1 MDLREKATQVVADR
15 YLSSP
20 AGMREVQQMQEYF
33 EKENAMIDIGMQIM
47 NLLPALSKP
56 DTMHNSRWLQARYPI
71 SHKSRERATDSIH
84 NSLQLRAQHIGL
96 HFAELFDLTTE
107 QKDSLVEGI
116 VKEVSSPERAD
127 PDYDDDL
134 PF

>member
-1 MDLREKATQVVADR
+1 MDLREKAKQLVTER

-20 AGMREVQQMQEYF
+20 EGMREVQQLQEYL
-33 EKENAMIDIGMQIM
+33 EKENAMIDIGVQIM
-47 NLLPALSKP
+47 NLLPASSKP
-56 DTMHNSRWLQARYPI
+56 DSMHNSLWM
-71 SHKSRERATDSIH
+71 
-84 NSLQLRAQHIGL
+84 RAQHIGL
-96 HFAELFDLTTE
+96 HLAELFDLTQT

-116 VKEVSSPERAD
+116 VKGMSPIPKVD